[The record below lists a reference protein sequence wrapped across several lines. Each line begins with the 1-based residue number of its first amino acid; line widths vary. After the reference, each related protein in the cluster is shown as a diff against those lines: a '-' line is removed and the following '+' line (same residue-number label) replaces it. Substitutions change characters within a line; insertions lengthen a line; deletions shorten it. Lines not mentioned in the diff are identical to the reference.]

1 MKTLAPI
8 VVIAM
13 LSLSTMSM
21 AKTDCHA
28 DLKDML
34 QGTLNM
40 TSEADNSQ
48 TGTPTDSTSGC
59 TLAIRKD
66 GSPTKAT
73 I

>member
-8 VVIAM
+8 IVITT
-13 LSLSTMSM
+13 LSLSTMAM

-40 TSEADNSQ
+40 ASEADNSQ
-48 TGTPTDSTSGC
+48 IGTPTDSTGGC
-59 TLAIRKD
+59 TLAIRQD
-66 GSPTKAT
+66 GSPAKVT